1 MSWADMVV
9 RKAERMA
16 FGVGRISEHIIRRY

>member
-1 MSWADMVV
+1 MSWAGMVV
-9 RKAERMA
+9 RKAERVA